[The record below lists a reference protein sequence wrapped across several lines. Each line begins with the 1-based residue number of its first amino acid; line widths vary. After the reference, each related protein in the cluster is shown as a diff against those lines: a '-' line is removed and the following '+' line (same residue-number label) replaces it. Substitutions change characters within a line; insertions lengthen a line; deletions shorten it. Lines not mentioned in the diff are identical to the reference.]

1 GVVTALAWT
10 PTGGEILF
18 VEAAMMP
25 ARREELILT
34 GMLGNVMRESA
45 QAALSLLRSTAP
57 ALGLNP
63 RDPSGKAVHLHVP
76 AGAIPEDG
84 PSAGLAMYL
93 ALVSLVTRQPVRPNV
108 GVTGEIT
115 LRGKV
120 LPVGGVRDK
129 VLAAYRAG
137 LRSVVLPRHNE
148 ANLEDVT
155 PEVRERSEE
164 HTSELQ
170 SRENLVCR

>member
-1 GVVTALAWT
+1 YEIFTCLEFRRVLFRSALAWT
-10 PTGGEILF
+10 PAGGEILF

-45 QAALSLLRSTAP
+45 QAALWLLRSTAP

-63 RDPSGKAVHLHVP
+63 RELSGKAVHLHVP
-76 AGAIPEDG
+76 AGAIPKDG

-108 GVTGEIT
+108 GVTG
-115 LRGKV
+115 
-120 LPVGGVRDK
+120 
-129 VLAAYRAG
+129 
-137 LRSVVLPRHNE
+137 
-148 ANLEDVT
+148 
-155 PEVRERSEE
+155 
-164 HTSELQ
+164 
-170 SRENLVCR
+170 